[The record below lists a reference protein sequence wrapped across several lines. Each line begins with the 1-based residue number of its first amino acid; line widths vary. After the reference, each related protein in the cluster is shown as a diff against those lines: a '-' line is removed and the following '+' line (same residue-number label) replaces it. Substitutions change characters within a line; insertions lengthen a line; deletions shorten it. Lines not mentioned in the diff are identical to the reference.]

1 MIKEMKE
8 KEKKAKRTNQPTH
21 IAYYDTFKIKLFS
34 IILCLLIILCLMY
47 LIHTSRYGVAL
58 VGVRPAE
65 LPEFYEDTI
74 LLNPGPRH
82 IMKRSDTCYYMSIT
96 KEENSSF
103 TVANQQFQAHN
114 LGLGRKLGLIT
125 GQSGD
130 NKPTKEETA
139 TTIKDSS
146 KFVQF
151 E

>member
-1 MIKEMKE
+1 
-8 KEKKAKRTNQPTH
+8 
-21 IAYYDTFKIKLFS
+21 
-34 IILCLLIILCLMY
+34 MY
-47 LIHTSRYGVAL
+47 MLHTRRYGVAL

-114 LGLGRKLGLIT
+114 LALGRKLCLIT
-125 GQSGD
+125 GQAGD
-130 NKPTKEETA
+130 SKPTKEETA

-146 KFVQF
+146 KLANTGKSKEAF
-151 E
+151 ECYLMRPTNTKMYDDSRTPGSAVK

>member
-1 MIKEMKE
+1 MNFIYT
-8 KEKKAKRTNQPTH
+8 R
-21 IAYYDTFKIKLFS
+21 
-34 IILCLLIILCLMY
+34 
-47 LIHTSRYGVAL
+47 RYGVAL

-103 TVANQQFQAHN
+103 TVANQQFQTHN
-114 LGLGRKLGLIT
+114 LGLGRKLCLIT
-125 GQSGD
+125 GQAGD

-146 KFVQF
+146 KLSNSGKSIDAMKYYIILPTNGKMYDDSRARDSAMK
-151 E
+151 